1 MKNKYVRAGL
11 DILKIKRIAKYKND
25 SGIIGVAMLEYVQWN
40 IYARVLKSWIDKL
53 EKRAYYITIIL
64 KRRAKKMN
72 REKELRSKIKYR
84 GFGCVT
90 ITTR

>member
-25 SGIIGVAMLEYVQWN
+25 SGIIGTAMLEYVQWN
-40 IYARVLKSWIDKL
+40 IYVMSWIDKL

-64 KRRAKKMN
+64 KRRAKN
-72 REKELRSKIKYR
+72 E
-84 GFGCVT
+84 
-90 ITTR
+90 